1 MRVTAPVVDPGD
13 SARQQSRA
21 PGAEAVGQLE
31 RLREEI
37 GLARAVA
44 PGEAQLLLPSDST
57 ELIRE
62 DRGR

>member
-1 MRVTAPVVDPGD
+1 MRVKAPVVDLGD
-13 SARQQSRA
+13 SERLQSRA
-21 PGAEAVGQLE
+21 TGAEAVAELE

-37 GLARAVA
+37 LLAQAVA

-62 DRGR
+62 DRER